1 MVVVNKWTD
10 KTSPTEVEAIRED
23 LTKNK
28 VPILAA
34 LAGPD
39 SGAYSNEADV
49 REPNFQSTLFGTHF
63 SRLSIIKNKYDPE
76 GMFIIQAGVGSEH
89 WDTDDTCRLP

>member
-1 MVVVNKWTD
+1 MIVVNTWIDT
-10 KTSPTEVEAIRED
+10 TPPPQVEAIRED

-49 REPNFQSTLFGTHF
+49 REPNFQTTFFGTHF
-63 SRLSIIKNKYDPE
+63 DRLSTIKSKYDPE
-76 GMFIIQAGVGSEH
+76 GMFIVQAGVGSEH
-89 WDTDDTCRLP
+89 WDTDGICRLS